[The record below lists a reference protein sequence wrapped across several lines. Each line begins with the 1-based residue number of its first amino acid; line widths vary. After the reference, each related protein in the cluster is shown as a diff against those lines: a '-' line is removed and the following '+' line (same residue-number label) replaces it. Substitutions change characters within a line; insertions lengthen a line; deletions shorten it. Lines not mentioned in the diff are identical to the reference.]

1 MRLCLP
7 PWTVLIFKWIDGE
20 EYLLMPVVLRLPN
33 HMSPGPFRKALPPL
47 LLPPPLLP
55 LTKICAN
62 SRFVIAGQWELLLL
76 SKQRRPLL
84 ERLFHWLLRGGVTH
98 GKKYMN

>member
-7 PWTVLIFKWIDGE
+7 PWPVLIFKWIDGE
-20 EYLLMPVVLRLPN
+20 EYLLMPVDPRPPN
-33 HMSPGPFRKALPPL
+33 PMSLGPFPKALPPL
-47 LLPPPLLP
+47 LLPPPPLP

-62 SRFVIAGQWELLLL
+62 SRFAIAGQWELLLL

-84 ERLFHWLLRGGVTH
+84 ERLFHWLRQEGVTH